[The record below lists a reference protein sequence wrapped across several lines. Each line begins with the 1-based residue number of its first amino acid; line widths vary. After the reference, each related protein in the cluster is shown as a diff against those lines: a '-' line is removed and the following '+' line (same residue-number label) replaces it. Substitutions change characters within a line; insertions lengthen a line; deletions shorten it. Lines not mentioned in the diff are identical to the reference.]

1 MSEKLGQRLSERAL
15 KIDMRG
21 LEAFL
26 WIAELGTFGRAA
38 AHLNIS
44 QTAVSHR
51 LKKFEE
57 SLGLPLFTRSTRQ
70 VSLTPAGADLLPTGR
85 TLIADFEAQL
95 EHLRKR
101 HVDTAEEL
109 TLACVP
115 TLAIHVLPPVFA
127 KFSAKRPAARVRLF
141 DKSITEIGDTIA
153 SGLAE
158 FGITLLAANHWKL
171 ATEPLLKDEF
181 VCVCQARHPLAAKDG
196 VTWSDLEPLP
206 LVRFTPHT
214 ANRIVIDN
222 ALGSRADRLN
232 WMYEVQHTM
241 TAQMLVE
248 GGLAVA
254 ILPSLATQKLPA
266 GLKALRLS
274 HPRITRTVG
283 IVRRRD
289 EAPSD
294 LARVFH
300 AALKEQVEKIRK

>member
-1 MSEKLGQRLSERAL
+1 M

-26 WIAELGTFGRAA
+26 WVAELGTFGRAA

-51 LKKFEE
+51 LKKLEE
-57 SLGLPLFTRSTRQ
+57 SLGLQLFSRSTRQ
-70 VSLTPAGADLLPTGR
+70 VTLTPAGADLLPTGR
-85 TLIADFEAQL
+85 ALISDFEAQL
-95 EHLRKR
+95 EQIRKR

-127 KFSAKRPAARVRLF
+127 KFSSKRPTARVRLF

-181 VCVCQARHPLAAKDG
+181 VCVCPAKHPLANKAV

-222 ALGSRADRLN
+222 ALGSRADRFN
-232 WMYEVQHTM
+232 WFYEVQHTM
-241 TAQMLVE
+241 TAQMLVDS
-248 GGLAVA
+248 GLALA
-254 ILPSLATQKLPA
+254 ILPSLATQNLPPS
-266 GLKALRLS
+266 LKALRLT
-274 HPRITRTVG
+274 HPRVTRTIG

-300 AALKEQVEKIRK
+300 AALKEQVERIRK